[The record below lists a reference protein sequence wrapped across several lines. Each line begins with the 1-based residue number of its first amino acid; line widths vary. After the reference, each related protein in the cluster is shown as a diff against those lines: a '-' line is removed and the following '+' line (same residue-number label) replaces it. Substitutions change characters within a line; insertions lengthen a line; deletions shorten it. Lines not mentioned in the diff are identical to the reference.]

1 MKVHSMVYPQD
12 REYIRNKVL
21 VNFNVEELTDKDG
34 VVSYQYE
41 QLRLEP
47 YIDEETIALMVAQRK
62 EELKPKV
69 LTPRQ
74 ARLILLEYE
83 LLDDIEEIVK
93 TNRAISI
100 WWEYSLDIQRDD
112 ERLLEF
118 ASIVGI
124 TDEMLDTMFLEGS
137 KLWKH

>member
-47 YIDEETIALMVAQRK
+47 YTDEETIALMVAQRK
-62 EELKPKV
+62 EELKPKE

-74 ARLILLEYE
+74 ARLILLQYE

-93 TNRAISI
+93 TNKAISI
-100 WWEYSLDIQRDD
+100 WWEYSLDIQRYD
-112 ERLLEF
+112 ERLLKF
-118 ASIVGI
+118 AAISGI
-124 TDEMLDTMFLEGS
+124 TPEQLDVMFLEGS
-137 KLWKH
+137 KL

>member
-34 VVSYQYE
+34 EVSYQYE

-47 YIDEETIALMVAQRK
+47 YTDEETIALMVAQRK
-62 EELKPKV
+62 EELKTKV

-74 ARLILLEYE
+74 ARLILLQYE
-83 LLDDIEEIVK
+83 LLDDIDEIVK

-118 ASIVGI
+118 ASIAGI

-137 KLWKH
+137 KL

>member
-47 YIDEETIALMVAQRK
+47 YTDDETIALMVAQRK

-74 ARLILLEYE
+74 ARLILLQYE

-100 WWEYSLDIQRDD
+100 WWEYSLDIQRYD

-118 ASIVGI
+118 ASIAGI
-124 TDEMLDTMFLEGS
+124 TDDMLDTLFEEGS
-137 KLWKH
+137 KL

>member
-21 VNFNVEELTDKDG
+21 VNFNVEEITDKDG
-34 VVSYQYE
+34 TVSYQYE

-47 YIDEETIALMVAQRK
+47 YTDEETINLMVAKRK

-74 ARLILLEYE
+74 ARLILLQYE
-83 LLDDIEEIVK
+83 LLDDIEEIETEQELLKDKIPFEVK
-93 TNRAISI
+93 YKNNFMEVLRHDGNIKYCVDCTN
-100 WWEYSLDIQRDD
+100 YY
-112 ERLLEF
+112 
-118 ASIVGI
+118 
-124 TDEMLDTMFLEGS
+124 
-137 KLWKH
+137 K

>member
-21 VNFNVEELTDKDG
+21 VNFNVEEITNDEG
-34 VVSYQYE
+34 EVSYRYE

-47 YIDEETIALMVAQRK
+47 YTDDETIELLVAQRK

-74 ARLILLEYE
+74 ARLILLQYE
-83 LLDDIEEIVK
+83 LLDNIEELVK
-93 TNRAISI
+93 TNRDISI
-100 WWEYSLDIQRDD
+100 WWEYSLDIQRND

-118 ASIVGI
+118 ATIAGI
-124 TDEMLDTMFLEGS
+124 SSKQLDLMFLEGS
-137 KLWKH
+137 KL

>member
-12 REYIRNKVL
+12 REYIRNRVL

-34 VVSYQYE
+34 EVSYQYE

-47 YIDEETIALMVAQRK
+47 YTDDETIELMVAQRK

-74 ARLILLEYE
+74 ARLILLQYE
-83 LLDDIEEIVK
+83 LLDDIDEIVK

-118 ASIVGI
+118 ASIAGI

-137 KLWKH
+137 KL

>member
-47 YIDEETIALMVAQRK
+47 YTDEETIALMVAQRK

-74 ARLILLEYE
+74 ARLILLQYE
-83 LLDDIEEIVK
+83 LLDDIDEIVK

-100 WWEYSLDIQRDD
+100 WWEYSLDIQRYD

-118 ASIVGI
+118 ATIAGI
-124 TDEMLDTMFLEGS
+124 TDDMLDTLFEEGS
-137 KLWKH
+137 KL

>member
-21 VNFNVEELTDKDG
+21 VNFNVEEITNDEG
-34 VVSYQYE
+34 EVSYRYE

-47 YIDEETIALMVAQRK
+47 YTDNETIELLVAQRK
-62 EELKPKV
+62 EELKPKE

-74 ARLILLEYE
+74 ARLILLQYE
-83 LLDDIEEIVK
+83 LLDDIEELIK
-93 TNRAISI
+93 TNKPISI

-118 ASIVGI
+118 ATIAGI
-124 TDEMLDTMFLEGS
+124 TSEQLDVMFLEGS
-137 KLWKH
+137 KL

>member
-21 VNFNVEELTDKDG
+21 VNFNVEEITDKDG

-47 YIDEETIALMVAQRK
+47 YTDEETIALMVAQRK
-62 EELKPKV
+62 EELKHKV

-74 ARLILLEYE
+74 ARLILLQYE
-83 LLDDIEEIVK
+83 LLDDIDEIVK

-118 ASIVGI
+118 ASIAGI

-137 KLWKH
+137 KL

>member
-21 VNFNVEELTDKDG
+21 VNFNVEEITNDEG
-34 VVSYQYE
+34 EVSYQYE

-47 YIDEETIALMVAQRK
+47 YTDEETIELMVAQRK

-74 ARLILLEYE
+74 ARLILLQYN
-83 LLDDIEEIVK
+83 LLDDIELLIK
-93 TNRAISI
+93 DNRAIQI
-100 WWEYSLDIQRDD
+100 WWEYSTDIQRNN
-112 ERLLEF
+112 EQLLEF
-118 ASIVGI
+118 ATLAGLTS
-124 TDEMLDTMFLEGS
+124 EQLDTIFIEAS
-137 KLWKH
+137 KL

>member
-1 MKVHSMVYPQD
+1 MVYPQD

-21 VNFNVEELTDKDG
+21 VNFNVEEITDKEG

-47 YIDEETIALMVAQRK
+47 YTDEETIALMVAQRK

-74 ARLILLEYE
+74 ARLILLQYE
-83 LLDDIEEIVK
+83 LLDDIDEIVK

-118 ASIVGI
+118 ASIAGI

-137 KLWKH
+137 KL

>member
-12 REYIRNKVL
+12 REYIRNKLL
-21 VNFNVEELTDKDG
+21 VNFNVEEITNDEGK
-34 VVSYQYE
+34 VSYQYE

-47 YIDEETIALMVAQRK
+47 YTDEETIELLVAQRK

-74 ARLILLEYE
+74 ARLILLQYG
-83 LLDDIEEIVK
+83 LLDGIEELVK
-93 TNRAISI
+93 TNRDISI
-100 WWEYSLDIQRDD
+100 WWEYSLDIQRND

-118 ASIVGI
+118 ATIAGI
-124 TDEMLDTMFLEGS
+124 ASEQLDAMFLEGS
-137 KLWKH
+137 KL

>member
-47 YIDEETIALMVAQRK
+47 YADEETIALMVAQRK
-62 EELKPKV
+62 EELKPKE

-74 ARLILLEYE
+74 ARLILLQYE

-93 TNRAISI
+93 TNKAISI
-100 WWEYSLDIQRDD
+100 WWEYSLDIQRYD

-118 ASIVGI
+118 AAISGI
-124 TDEMLDTMFLEGS
+124 TPEQLDVMFLEGS
-137 KLWKH
+137 KL

>member
-47 YIDEETIALMVAQRK
+47 YTDDETIALMVAQRK

-83 LLDDIEEIVK
+83 LLDDIEEIIK

-100 WWEYSLDIQRDD
+100 WWEYSLDIQRYD

-118 ASIVGI
+118 ASIAGI
-124 TDEMLDTMFLEGS
+124 TDDMLDTLFEEGS
-137 KLWKH
+137 KL

>member
-21 VNFNVEELTDKDG
+21 VNFNVEELTDEDG

-47 YIDEETIALMVAQRK
+47 YTDEETIALMVAQRK

-74 ARLILLEYE
+74 ARVILLQYE

-100 WWEYSLDIQRDD
+100 WWEYSLDIQRYD

-118 ASIVGI
+118 AAIAGI
-124 TDEMLDTMFLEGS
+124 TPEQLDTMFLEGS
-137 KLWKH
+137 KL

>member
-21 VNFNVEELTDKDG
+21 VNFNIEELTDKDG
-34 VVSYQYE
+34 TVSYQYE

-47 YIDEETIALMVAQRK
+47 YIDEETINLMVAKRK

-74 ARLILLEYE
+74 ARLILLQYE
-83 LLDDIEEIVK
+83 LLDDIEELVK
-93 TNRAISI
+93 TNKAISI
-100 WWEYSLDIQRDD
+100 WWEYSLDIQRND

-118 ASIVGI
+118 ATIAGI
-124 TDEMLDTMFLEGS
+124 SSEQLDIMFLEGS
-137 KLWKH
+137 KL

>member
-47 YIDEETIALMVAQRK
+47 YTDDETIALMVAQRK

-83 LLDDIEEIVK
+83 LLDDIEETVK

-100 WWEYSLDIQRDD
+100 WWEYSLDIQRYD

-118 ASIVGI
+118 ASIAGI
-124 TDEMLDTMFLEGS
+124 TDDMLDTLFEEGS
-137 KLWKH
+137 KL

>member
-47 YIDEETIALMVAQRK
+47 YTDEETIALMVAQRK

-74 ARLILLEYE
+74 ARLILLQYE
-83 LLDDIEEIVK
+83 LLDDIEEIIK

-118 ASIVGI
+118 AAIAGI

-137 KLWKH
+137 KL

>member
-1 MKVHSMVYPQD
+1 MKVHSTVYPQD

-21 VNFNVEELTDKDG
+21 VNFNVEEITNDEG
-34 VVSYQYE
+34 EVSYRYE

-47 YIDEETIALMVAQRK
+47 YTDNETIELLVAQRK
-62 EELKPKV
+62 EELKPKE

-74 ARLILLEYE
+74 ARLILLRYE
-83 LLDDIEEIVK
+83 LLDDIEELIK
-93 TNRAISI
+93 TNKPISI

-118 ASIVGI
+118 ATIAGI
-124 TDEMLDTMFLEGS
+124 TSEQLDTMFLEGS
-137 KLWKH
+137 KL

>member
-1 MKVHSMVYPQD
+1 MVYPQD

-21 VNFNVEELTDKDG
+21 VNFNIEELTDKDG

-47 YIDEETIALMVAQRK
+47 YTDEETIALMVAQRK

-118 ASIVGI
+118 ASIAGI
-124 TDEMLDTMFLEGS
+124 TDEMLDNMFLEGS
-137 KLWKH
+137 KL

>member
-21 VNFNVEELTDKDG
+21 VNFNVEEITDKDG
-34 VVSYQYE
+34 IVSYQYE

-47 YIDEETIALMVAQRK
+47 YTDEETINLMVARRK

-74 ARLILLEYE
+74 ARLILLQYE
-83 LLDDIEEIVK
+83 LLDDIEELVK
-93 TNRAISI
+93 TNKPISI
-100 WWEYSLDIQRDD
+100 WWEYSLDIQRND

-118 ASIVGI
+118 AEIAGI
-124 TDEMLDTMFLEGS
+124 TSEQLDIMFLEGS
-137 KLWKH
+137 TL

>member
-21 VNFNVEELTDKDG
+21 VNFNIEELTDKDG

-47 YIDEETIALMVAQRK
+47 YTDEETIALMVAQRK
-62 EELKPKV
+62 EELKIKV

-74 ARLILLEYE
+74 ARLILLQYE
-83 LLDDIEEIVK
+83 LLDDIDEIVK

-118 ASIVGI
+118 AAIAGI

-137 KLWKH
+137 KL

>member
-47 YIDEETIALMVAQRK
+47 YTDDETIALMVAQRK

-74 ARLILLEYE
+74 ARLILLQYE
-83 LLDDIEEIVK
+83 LLDDIDEIVK

-118 ASIVGI
+118 ATIAGI
-124 TDEMLDTMFLEGS
+124 TDDMLDTLFKEGS
-137 KLWKH
+137 GL

>member
-1 MKVHSMVYPQD
+1 MKVNSMVYPQD

-21 VNFNVEELTDKDG
+21 VNFNVEEITDKDG

-47 YIDEETIALMVAQRK
+47 YTDEETIALMVAQRK

-74 ARLILLEYE
+74 ARLILLQYE
-83 LLDDIEEIVK
+83 LLDDIDEIVK

-118 ASIVGI
+118 ATIAGI

-137 KLWKH
+137 KL

>member
-21 VNFNVEELTDKDG
+21 VNFSVEEITNDKG
-34 VVSYQYE
+34 EVSYQYE

-47 YIDEETIALMVAQRK
+47 YTDDETIELMVTQRK

-74 ARLILLEYE
+74 ARLVLLQYG
-83 LLDDIEEIVK
+83 LLDDIDELVK
-93 TNRAISI
+93 TNKAISV
-100 WWEYSLDIQRDD
+100 WWEYSLDIQRND

-118 ASIVGI
+118 ATIVGI
-124 TDEMLDTMFLEGS
+124 TPEQLDLMFLEGS
-137 KLWKH
+137 KL

>member
-21 VNFNVEELTDKDG
+21 VNFNIEELTDKDG

-47 YIDEETIALMVAQRK
+47 YTDEETIALMVAQRK

-74 ARLILLEYE
+74 ARLILLQYE
-83 LLDDIEEIVK
+83 LLDDIDEIVK

-118 ASIVGI
+118 ASIAGI
-124 TDEMLDTMFLEGS
+124 TDEMLDTMFLEGNV
-137 KLWKH
+137 L

>member
-47 YIDEETIALMVAQRK
+47 YTDDETIALMVAKRK

-100 WWEYSLDIQRDD
+100 WWEYSLDIQRYD

-118 ASIVGI
+118 ATIAGI
-124 TDEMLDTMFLEGS
+124 TDDMLDTLFEEGS
-137 KLWKH
+137 KL

>member
-47 YIDEETIALMVAQRK
+47 YTDEETIALMVAQRK

-74 ARLILLEYE
+74 ARLILLQYE

-93 TNRAISI
+93 TNKAISI
-100 WWEYSLDIQRDD
+100 WWEYSLDIQRYD

-118 ASIVGI
+118 ATIAGI
-124 TDEMLDTMFLEGS
+124 TDDMLDTLFKEGS
-137 KLWKH
+137 KL

>member
-47 YIDEETIALMVAQRK
+47 YTDDETIELMVAQRK

-74 ARLILLEYE
+74 ARLILLQYE
-83 LLDDIEEIVK
+83 LLDDIDEIVK

-100 WWEYSLDIQRDD
+100 WWEYSLDIQRYD

-118 ASIVGI
+118 ASIAGI
-124 TDEMLDTMFLEGS
+124 TDDMLDTLFKEGS
-137 KLWKH
+137 KL

>member
-21 VNFNVEELTDKDG
+21 VNFNVEELTDEDG
-34 VVSYQYE
+34 TVSYQYE

-47 YIDEETIALMVAQRK
+47 YTDEETINLMVAQRK
-62 EELKPKV
+62 EELKPKE

-74 ARLILLEYE
+74 ARLILLKYE
-83 LLDDIEEIVK
+83 LLDDIEELIK
-93 TNRAISI
+93 TNKPISI
-100 WWEYSLDIQRDD
+100 WWEYSLDIQRND

-118 ASIVGI
+118 ATIAGI
-124 TDEMLDTMFLEGS
+124 TSEQLDIMFLEGS
-137 KLWKH
+137 KL

>member
-21 VNFNVEELTDKDG
+21 VNFNVEEITDKEG

-47 YIDEETIALMVAQRK
+47 YTDEETIALMVAQRK

-74 ARLILLEYE
+74 ARLILLQYE
-83 LLDDIEEIVK
+83 LLDDIDEIVK

-118 ASIVGI
+118 ASIAGI
-124 TDEMLDTMFLEGS
+124 TDEMLDNMFLEGS
-137 KLWKH
+137 KL

>member
-1 MKVHSMVYPQD
+1 MRVHSTVYPQD

-21 VNFNVEELTDKDG
+21 VNFNVEEITDSDG

-47 YIDEETIALMVAQRK
+47 YTDNETIELLVAQRK

-74 ARLILLEYE
+74 ARLILLQYE
-83 LLDDIEEIVK
+83 LLDDIEELIK
-93 TNRAISI
+93 TNRVISI
-100 WWEYSLDIQRDD
+100 WWEYSLDIQRND

-118 ASIVGI
+118 ATIAGI
-124 TDEMLDTMFLEGS
+124 TSEQLDTMFLEGS
-137 KLWKH
+137 KL

>member
-21 VNFNVEELTDKDG
+21 VNFNVEELADKDG

-47 YIDEETIALMVAQRK
+47 YTDDETIDLIVAQRK

-74 ARLILLEYE
+74 ARLILLQYE
-83 LLDDIEEIVK
+83 LLDDIDEIVK

-100 WWEYSLDIQRDD
+100 WWEYSLDIQRYD

-118 ASIVGI
+118 ATIAGI
-124 TDEMLDTMFLEGS
+124 TDDMLDTLFEEGS
-137 KLWKH
+137 KL

>member
-21 VNFNVEELTDKDG
+21 VNFNVEEITNDEG
-34 VVSYQYE
+34 EVSYRYE

-47 YIDEETIALMVAQRK
+47 YTDNETIDLLVAQRK
-62 EELKPKV
+62 EELKPKE

-74 ARLILLEYE
+74 ARLILLQYE
-83 LLDDIEEIVK
+83 LLDDIEELIK
-93 TNRAISI
+93 TNKPISI

-118 ASIVGI
+118 ATIAGI
-124 TDEMLDTMFLEGS
+124 TSEQLDTMFLEGS
-137 KLWKH
+137 KL